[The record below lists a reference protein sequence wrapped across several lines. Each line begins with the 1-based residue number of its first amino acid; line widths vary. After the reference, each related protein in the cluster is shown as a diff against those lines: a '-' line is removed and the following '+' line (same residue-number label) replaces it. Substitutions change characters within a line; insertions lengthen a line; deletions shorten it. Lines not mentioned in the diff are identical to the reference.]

1 MALCELNCEVKNLLD
16 IMNYVHYYIIDMDKW
31 TPTRIKELRQSL
43 KLTQQTFGAM
53 IGVTREY
60 VNKLESEVRKPG
72 KTMQILFD
80 CIEEKKKKNENGKEV
95 MRHGTK
101 DKRSL

>member
-1 MALCELNCEVKNLLD
+1 MALCEVNCEVKNFLD
-16 IMNYVHYYIIDMDKW
+16 NMNIVHYYIIDMDKW
-31 TPTRIKELRQSL
+31 TSTRIKELRQSL
-43 KLTQQTFGAM
+43 KLTQQAFGAM

-80 CIEEKKKKNENGKEV
+80 CIEEKKMKNENGKEV
-95 MRHGTK
+95 MRHGAK